1 MLEFTRDLS
10 NFSQS
15 FIKIKSFLLIK
26 NYFIMMHDNDTDI
39 NNGNES
45 EFEDYSTPTNDISP
59 FTPIIL
65 ATQTTSS
72 GHEHS
77 SSNNLNQHNS
87 ITLPEGQQQFITP
100 PEHVQYPE
108 DDIHF
113 HPVLRRSSTPSSS
126 EEESTS
132 NQPSLNIRIHNIE
145 QTINNL
151 QSSLITSRRTNEIE
165 KALEKLQAE
174 VAASHERIERLR
186 KDLNER
192 DKSKRIINRSWSWF
206 VRIITKH
213 KIINCVILAIICVT
227 FALRRQSPRTESW
240 LQRLRM
246 RNRKV
251 KQFAKSALT
260 DFKSTHP

>member
-1 MLEFTRDLS
+1 
-10 NFSQS
+10 
-15 FIKIKSFLLIK
+15 
-26 NYFIMMHDNDTDI
+26 MMHDNDTDI

-77 SSNNLNQHNS
+77 SSNNLSQHNS
-87 ITLPEGQQQFITP
+87 ITLPE
-100 PEHVQYPE
+100 
-108 DDIHF
+108 
-113 HPVLRRSSTPSSS
+113 VLRRSSTPSSS

>member
-1 MLEFTRDLS
+1 M
-10 NFSQS
+10 
-15 FIKIKSFLLIK
+15 
-26 NYFIMMHDNDTDI
+26 
-39 NNGNES
+39 
-45 EFEDYSTPTNDISP
+45 PTQI
-59 FTPIIL
+59 
-65 ATQTTSS
+65 TSS

-77 SSNNLNQHNS
+77 SSNNLSQHNS

-100 PEHVQYPE
+100 PEHVQYISPE

-113 HPVLRRSSTPSSS
+113 HHPVLRRPSTPSSS

-151 QSSLITSRRTNEIE
+151 QSSLITSRRINEIE

-206 VRIITKH
+206 VR
-213 KIINCVILAIICVT
+213 V
-227 FALRRQSPRTESW
+227 S
-240 LQRLRM
+240 
-246 RNRKV
+246 
-251 KQFAKSALT
+251 
-260 DFKSTHP
+260 

>member
-1 MLEFTRDLS
+1 
-10 NFSQS
+10 
-15 FIKIKSFLLIK
+15 
-26 NYFIMMHDNDTDI
+26 MMHDNDIDT

-65 ATQTTSS
+65 PTQTTSS

-77 SSNNLNQHNS
+77 SSNSLSQHDPN
-87 ITLPEGQQQFITP
+87 TLSEGRHQFITP
-100 PEHVQYPE
+100 PELVQYISPE

-113 HPVLRRSSTPSSS
+113 HRPSLRRSSTPPSS

-192 DKSKRIINRSWSWF
+192 EKNKRSWSWF

-213 KIINCVILAIICVT
+213 AIINSVILAIIFVT
-227 FALRRQSPRTESW
+227 FALRRQSPRTETW
-240 LQRLRM
+240 LQRLLRPL
-246 RNRKV
+246 KI
-251 KQFAKSALT
+251 QYFS
-260 DFKSTHP
+260 

>member
-1 MLEFTRDLS
+1 
-10 NFSQS
+10 
-15 FIKIKSFLLIK
+15 
-26 NYFIMMHDNDTDI
+26 MMHNNDTDI

-65 ATQTTSS
+65 PTQTTSS

-77 SSNNLNQHNS
+77 SSNNLSQHNS

-192 DKSKRIINRSWSWF
+192 DK
-206 VRIITKH
+206 T
-213 KIINCVILAIICVT
+213 IICVT